1 MSEVS
6 NRNLLDLWSVKA
18 FYCSLGNDNCLP
30 QCVIQFLDKITD
42 DEEAIIIIICIV
54 AMESSSGL
62 KQQLN
67 SSFT

>member
-18 FYCSLGNDNCLP
+18 YYCSLGNEYFLP

-42 DEEAIIIIICIV
+42 DEEAIIIICIV